1 MASNRR
7 RLKHIYLFPRPTFW
21 TGIGSLMD
29 VCGALNMYDISPA
42 AAKMD
47 YDPASAAKAD
57 YEALRSDWEAVGES
71 MRWAISQ
78 HEKEISKNN
87 R

>member
-1 MASNRR
+1 MASKLR
-7 RLKHIYLFPRPTFW
+7 RLKHTYLFPTPTFW
-21 TGIGSLMD
+21 TGIGSLID
-29 VCGALNMYDISPA
+29 VCGALNMYDVSPV
-42 AAKMD
+42 AAKTD

-57 YEALRSDWEAVGES
+57 YDALRSDWEVVGER